1 LKILLQVAHCS
12 LLCGF
17 SCLLPPSPLTPL
29 PHNCSQHNGKS
40 YASFRVGVRYNNTL
54 DTRVRD
60 DLWVG
65 VGSVSLATPCNGGYD
80 DVLYSNVAALFA
92 EHELT
97 VSQNG
102 KWRLLNRQLW

>member
-1 LKILLQVAHCS
+1 MSCFKWLT
-12 LLCGF
+12 F
-17 SCLLPPSPLTPL
+17 SAVWLLLPAAPL
-29 PHNCSQHNGKS
+29 PPHTSSSHLSQHNGKS

-60 DLWVG
+60 NLWVG
-65 VGSVSLATPCNGGYD
+65 VGSVSLAKPCNGGYD

-92 EHELT
+92 EHDLT

-102 KWRLLNRQLW
+102 KWSLPV